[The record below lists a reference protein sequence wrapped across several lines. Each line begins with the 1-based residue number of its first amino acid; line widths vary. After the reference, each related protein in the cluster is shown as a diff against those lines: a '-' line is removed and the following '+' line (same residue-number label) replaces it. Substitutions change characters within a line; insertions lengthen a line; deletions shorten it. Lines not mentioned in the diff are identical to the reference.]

1 MLIRHN
7 PHDVEKIVNIPENAR
22 VINSDDRNDD
32 IGDKDAKGEVVV
44 DEACWIYEHLRC
56 ALPTNCTRTLI
67 IFF

>member
-1 MLIRHN
+1 M
-7 PHDVEKIVNIPENAR
+7 NIPENAR

-44 DEACWIYEHLRC
+44 DEACWIYEHLRY